1 LAGKKAAGKNIN
13 ECRNNKIE
21 KRNLKT
27 MIVGQQKPLG
37 EIWEMVSEHRKV
49 LVLGCNSC
57 VAVCHQG
64 GSKQAEVLT
73 SLLKM
78 QATQAKVEI
87 ELVDGGIERQCEH
100 DFFDSALDA
109 ISQVDAVLSLACGVG
124 VQFMA
129 EKFQTVPI
137 YPALNTTFL
146 GAVERPGF
154 FTEKCQACGNC
165 ILAITGGICPVSR
178 CAKRLLNGP
187 CGGVN
192 DGKCEINKE
201 LDCAW
206 CLVVNRLEAL
216 GRLDDYEDLF
226 PLKDWSKDRAGGPR
240 TFKVEGYL
248 P

>member
-1 LAGKKAAGKNIN
+1 
-13 ECRNNKIE
+13 
-21 KRNLKT
+21 
-27 MIVGQQKPLG
+27 MIVGQQKPLK
-37 EIWEMVSEHRKV
+37 EIWKMVREYRKV
-49 LVLGCNSC
+49 LVLGCDSC

-73 SLLKM
+73 SLLRM
-78 QATQAKVEI
+78 QATQEEVEI
-87 ELVDGGIERQCEH
+87 ELVDSGIERQCEH
-100 DFFDSALDA
+100 EFFNSALDA
-109 ISQVDAVLSLACGVG
+109 ISQTDAVLSLACGVG

-129 EKFQTVPI
+129 EKFHSTPV

-146 GAVERPGF
+146 GAVERPGY

-165 ILAITGGICPVSR
+165 VLAETGGICPVSR

-192 DGKCEINKE
+192 NGKCEINRE

-206 CLVVNRLEAL
+206 CLIVNRLEAL
-216 GRLDDYEDLF
+216 GKLDDYEELF

>member
-1 LAGKKAAGKNIN
+1 
-13 ECRNNKIE
+13 
-21 KRNLKT
+21 
-27 MIVGQQKPLG
+27 MIVGEQKTLE
-37 EIWEMVSEHRKV
+37 EIWGTVREHRKV

-64 GSKQAEVLT
+64 GTKQAEVLA
-73 SLLKM
+73 SLLRM
-78 QATQAKVEI
+78 QATQHGADIQFEVN
-87 ELVDGGIERQCEH
+87 GIERQCEH
-100 DFFDSALDA
+100 DFFKPVTDLVTGS
-109 ISQVDAVLSLACGVG
+109 DAVLSLACGVG

-129 EKFQTVPI
+129 EKFHTTPV

-146 GAVERPGF
+146 GAVEQPGY

-165 ILAITGGICPVSR
+165 VLATTGGICPVAR

-192 DGKCEINKE
+192 NGKCEINRE

-206 CLVVNRLEAL
+206 HLIVERLEAL
-216 GRLDDYEDLF
+216 GRLDEYEKLF

-240 TFKVEGYL
+240 KFRVEGFL

>member
-1 LAGKKAAGKNIN
+1 
-13 ECRNNKIE
+13 
-21 KRNLKT
+21 
-27 MIVGQQKPLG
+27 MIVGQQKPLE
-37 EIWEMVSEHRKV
+37 EIWEMVSKHRKV
-49 LVLGCNSC
+49 LVLGCNAC

-64 GSKQAEVLT
+64 GTKQAEVLT
-73 SLLKM
+73 SLLRM
-78 QATQAKVEI
+78 QATQKEVAI

-100 DFFDSALDA
+100 EFFDSALDA
-109 ISQVDAVLSLACGVG
+109 ISQTDAVLSLACGVG

-129 EKFQTVPI
+129 EKFHTTQV
-137 YPALNTTFL
+137 YPALNTT
-146 GAVERPGF
+146 
-154 FTEKCQACGNC
+154 TEKCQACGNC
-165 ILAITGGICPVSR
+165 VLATTGGVCPVSR

-192 DGKCEINKE
+192 NGKCEINKE

-206 CLVVNRLEAL
+206 CLIVNRLEAL
-216 GRLDDYEDLF
+216 GKLDDYEDLF